1 MLKWYA
7 FLAVLGT
14 FTAGN
19 AIGQDHGAHHKTPYS
34 GFEHRTIKSLSD
46 EDIKELRRGG
56 GWGFALPAELNGLPG
71 PAHVLELKGDL
82 GLSAEQIAAVQ
93 EIYDEMKQ
101 EAVARGERFI
111 EMEAALSQAFEAD
124 DLSEVDLRSHIEAT
138 EKARADLRYVHLARH
153 LSTAKLLTE
162 DQIRQYMILRGYA
175 EDPCSNVPAG
185 HSAEMWRKH
194 NGCE

>member
-14 FTAGN
+14 FATGT
-19 AIGQDHGAHHKTPYS
+19 AIGQDHGAHHTTPYS
-34 GFEHRTIKSLSD
+34 GFEDRTIKSLSD
-46 EDIKELRRGG
+46 EDINELRRGG

-82 GLSAEQIAAVQ
+82 GLSAEQVAAVQ